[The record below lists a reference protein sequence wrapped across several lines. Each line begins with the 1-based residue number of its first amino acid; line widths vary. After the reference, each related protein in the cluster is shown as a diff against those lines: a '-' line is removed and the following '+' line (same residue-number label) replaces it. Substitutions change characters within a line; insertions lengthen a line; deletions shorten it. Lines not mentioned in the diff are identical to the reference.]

1 MAAYSLSFWKTILPH
16 LASWR
21 EFDIEQRAAALELSP
36 GYQTLPRQL
45 AMLPADLLERYFEKD
60 LKGRHRPVP
69 EFRKLVDFVDR
80 IGKWSKHQGL
90 DTTIYVQQLTTY
102 TQRHALTGIHSGS
115 SADIAAAALER
126 RMAEGWFSRQWLEKD
141 SHDALLVAVANWM
154 PEEVALTA
162 GHYAALKSW
171 LKQTHKRDIPAYY
184 LKQNTFE
191 VPGAGIPPEELLYLA
206 LAYGLVQLVL
216 YPESLEVAVQL
227 LNPSEKAVQ
236 HPDRAEK
243 RKLAATRSIATRSFS
258 RPYLIDDVEAYL
270 RAVKAEPAP
279 LLSDGI
285 HVPVAQSPQDGEAV
299 PPAAGAVAA
308 RRLRAGRPR
317 PGGVVVHQ
325 RVGAG
330 VHDRPRP
337 QDVEGGVGRQ
347 GRGLAAVG

>member
-126 RMAEGWFSRQWLEKD
+126 RMAEGWFVRQWLEKD

-154 PEEVALTA
+154 PEEVALTRRPLR
-162 GHYAALKSW
+162 GV
-171 LKQTHKRDIPAYY
+171 
-184 LKQNTFE
+184 E
-191 VPGAGIPPEELLYLA
+191 
-206 LAYGLVQLVL
+206 
-216 YPESLEVAVQL
+216 
-227 LNPSEKAVQ
+227 
-236 HPDRAEK
+236 
-243 RKLAATRSIATRSFS
+243 KLAEADAQTGHTGVLSQTKHLRGS
-258 RPYLIDDVEAYL
+258 RG
-270 RAVKAEPAP
+270 RHPA
-279 LLSDGI
+279 
-285 HVPVAQSPQDGEAV
+285 
-299 PPAAGAVAA
+299 
-308 RRLRAGRPR
+308 
-317 PGGVVVHQ
+317 GGVVVS
-325 RVGAG
+325 GF
-330 VHDRPRP
+330 
-337 QDVEGGVGRQ
+337 
-347 GRGLAAVG
+347 GLWPGPARALSGIP